1 MDHEIS
7 FGIDIQAVG
16 GSAGGDRGALRGS
29 ESGRGG
35 CDVAG
40 RDRVGKDLHDGER
53 HREAPEAGADPKPQQ
68 DAGGAALRRVQ
79 KLLPVQRR

>member
-16 GSAGGDRGALRGS
+16 GSAGGDRRALRGS

-35 CDVAG
+35 CDIAG

-79 KLLPVQRR
+79 KLLSVQRR